1 MHATTVLCALLVA
14 SPALAHMSIWSKSM
28 YGVGNGFS
36 YDAGNPVVPIGPG
49 LDSQD
54 EWWFRGP
61 SFRALAPAARS
72 DGAVEQLPAGGS
84 ITFEIACHV
93 DWTSLGRTPT
103 VPGSH
108 LDACPTDV
116 GAYHAGDPTASDVDF
131 SLVSGCA
138 LAIADV
144 DDISKV
150 TMDNL
155 AIFSVQHQCI
165 QQKQT
170 SFDIPAK
177 MPACTGSKCICGWFW
192 LANNGTGNFY
202 MTAFD
207 CAVTNSPADALPIA
221 PPQDPVF
228 CRDNPS
234 SCTTGSKRPLYAY
247 NSPSNAPFVDNYNRA
262 GYHASWSFP
271 TNGAQNDIFAK
282 ATNVTVTS
290 ASSSAVSTAASSSSS
305 ASVAASSSSVV
316 VSSASS
322 TVAPSVASSSSA
334 IPSST
339 IVSSTV
345 SSAAPIASAVAPLK
359 NYARG
364 TATGASTWIDNGEP
378 QLAVDGDMSTAWISN
393 GETVNAWIAFDFGT
407 NIAMNQIVLNELSSS
422 TDHITNCAIM
432 LSSKEM
438 IWLGPLNN
446 DGSATT
452 FNFTT
457 RYTSSLYFGVFGVS
471 DTTDSV
477 GLSEL
482 QVFNNPSATI
492 GAAATVPAAS
502 ATSAAAALSSAAVSA
517 TGGTPGAT
525 ASATSTSS
533 SAPAATTTALTNY
546 ALSAQ
551 KAASSWIGG
560 WDPAKAADGKTYTT
574 WVTNNELAGSWFG
587 LQFSGETTINQV
599 VLYGRPSASQ
609 QVTNCAIQ
617 FSDQSILPLGP
628 LNADGS
634 ATTFNFTAKSTSSLF
649 WGALA
654 VTSSATQVG
663 LAEIQVFNNP
673 SAVVKSPALPAQSSA
688 AVVASIQ
695 AIAADTV
702 SAVTSIVGDVVSA
715 VLPSSTAAAS
725 TSAASA
731 SAVKRALLAAPRHP
745 RDFSRRDAELDS
757 APEPQTTAPARRSLS
772 AESLFVGISP
782 VWDAPV
788 DSASA

>member
-49 LDSQD
+49 LSSQD

-61 SFRALAPAARS
+61 AFRALAPAARS

-116 GAYHAGDPTASDVDF
+116 GAYHSGDPTAADVDF

-165 QQKQT
+165 QQKMT

-247 NSPSNAPFVDNYNRA
+247 NSPSNTPWIDNYNRA

-282 ATNVTVTS
+282 VTNVTVTS
-290 ASSSAVSTAASSSSS
+290 SSSSAVSSAPSTSASASATAASSS
-305 ASVAASSSSVV
+305 V

-322 TVAPSVASSSSA
+322 TIVSSAASSSS
-334 IPSST
+334 IVPSST
-339 IVSSTV
+339 VVSSV
-345 SSAAPIASAVAPLK
+345 SSSAAPVASAVAPLK

-378 QLAVDGDMSTAWISN
+378 QLATDGDMSTAWISN

-422 TDHITNCAIM
+422 TDHITNCAIR
-432 LSSKEM
+432 LSSQEM

-457 RYTSSLYFGVFGVS
+457 RYTSALYFGVFGVS
-471 DTTDSV
+471 DSTDSV

-482 QVFNNPSATI
+482 QVFNNPSATFDSPV
-492 GAAATVPAAS
+492 TVPAAS

-517 TGGTPGAT
+517 TGGTPA
-525 ASATSTSS
+525 ATSTSS

-587 LQFSGETTINQV
+587 LQFSGETSINQV

-654 VTSSATQVG
+654 VTSTATQVG

-673 SAVVKSPALPAQSSA
+673 SAVVKSAALPAQSSA

-702 SAVTSIVGDVVSA
+702 SAVTSLVSDVVSA

-731 SAVKRALLAAPRHP
+731 SGAVKRALVAAAPRHP

-757 APEPQTTAPARRSLS
+757 APEPQTTPVARRSLS
-772 AESLFVGISP
+772 AEALFAGISP

-788 DSASA
+788 DAPSA